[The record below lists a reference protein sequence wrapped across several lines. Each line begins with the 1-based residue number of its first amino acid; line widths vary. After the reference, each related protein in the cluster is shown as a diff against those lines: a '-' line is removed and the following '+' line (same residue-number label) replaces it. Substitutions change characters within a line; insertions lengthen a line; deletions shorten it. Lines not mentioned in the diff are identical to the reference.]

1 MSMTQVN
8 ETACSLDPQQYV
20 LWTPAAGKAIETG
33 ADQHPV
39 ALPQLPLPLHRDDV
53 AEEPTGDAIGRGLY
67 DYLRQFPECPHNVI
81 YAELL
86 RDAFPHYIADLG
98 AHIVMLDH
106 KEVDVPYIR
115 RKLTSLKILALLQP
129 ENPALHQQIGM
140 VHLELALIFSQ
151 LKDCRRQLLAAMGA
165 LQRSLLLQ
173 PDNPSCL
180 NQLAQIDFL
189 FGDYPAALRRWR
201 QVIEMLLDG
210 PVRQSLIDKVAQIAG
225 QEIPDHPLVDDL
237 ETIGEAL
244 DLYGEGDM
252 RGALLILERLEED
265 GRLPKEFP
273 SAEFHYLLGMCR
285 GRSGDSAGAFA
296 AFENALMLHPDFTPA
311 SQAKDRLIDEG
322 RL

>member
-1 MSMTQVN
+1 MTPVN
-8 ETACSLDPQQYV
+8 QTARSLDPQQYV
-20 LWTPAAGKAIETG
+20 LWTPPAGKTIETG

-67 DYLRQFPECPHNVI
+67 DYLRQFPDCPHNVI

-140 VHLELALIFSQ
+140 VHLELAVLFSQ

-173 PDNPSCL
+173 PVNPSCL

-201 QVIEMLLDG
+201 QAVELLLDG
-210 PVRQSLIDKVAQIAG
+210 PVRQALIDKIAQIAG

-237 ETIGEAL
+237 ETIGDAF

-265 GRLPKEFP
+265 GRIPKEFP
-273 SAEFHYLLGMCR
+273 SVEFHYLLGMCR
-285 GRSGDSAGAFA
+285 GRCGDSAGAFA
-296 AFENALMLHPDFTPA
+296 AFENALLLQPDYAPA
-311 SQAKDRLIDEG
+311 LQAKDRLIDEG